1 MMNGRDWLH
10 DKRKGGVYRYL
21 VAIVVCVLAAQGLIS
36 SEAEAQSYPDRPVR
50 VIVPFPAGGLTDAV
64 ARIVGQKLGEALGQN
79 LVVENRTGASGT
91 LGAALAA
98 KANPDGYTLLIT
110 TGDFMTMQGV
120 MPPLSFDPHTALTPI
135 TLLAVAPL
143 LLVANPASG
152 IGSVKDLVAAANARP
167 GAVAYSS
174 PGVGTINQLAA
185 EAIAIGENIKLL
197 HVPYRGGAPAVTAV
211 AAGDVAIGAMTQSS
225 GAGFIE
231 SGKVKVV
238 ALMTKQRP
246 SFAPDWPT
254 VAESGLDI
262 DMALWVGLFAPAGTP
277 ATIVDKL
284 DNEVTRILKTED
296 LRKQLNALGTDA
308 FPLSQAAFA
317 KRIRD
322 DAARY
327 AIVIDKIGLRPP
339 QQ

>member
-1 MMNGRDWLH
+1 VR
-10 DKRKGGVYRYL
+10 RYL
-21 VAIVVCVLAAQGLIS
+21 VLIVMCLVAGPGFVVGEVQ
-36 SEAEAQSYPDRPVR
+36 AQSYPDRPVH
-50 VIVPFPAGGLTDAV
+50 VIVPFPAGGLADAV

-120 MPPLSFDPHTALTPI
+120 MPPLSFDPQTALTPI
-135 TLLAVAPL
+135 TMLAVSPL

-152 IGSVKDLVAAANARP
+152 IGSVKDLVAAAKARP
-167 GAVAYSS
+167 GAVSYSS
-174 PGVGTINQLAA
+174 PGVGTINQLAV
-185 EAIAIGENIKLL
+185 EAIAIAEGIKLL
-197 HVPYRGGAPAVTAV
+197 HVPYRGGAPAATAV

-225 GAGFIE
+225 GAGFLQ

-254 VAESGLDI
+254 VAEAGLDI

-277 ATIVDKL
+277 AAIVEKL
-284 DNEVTRILKTED
+284 DTEATKILKTEE

-308 FPLSQAAFA
+308 SPLSRAAFA

-327 AIVIDKIGLRPP
+327 AIIIEKTGLQPP